1 MAVKPSSTVYWS
13 RFFIAIATGIGS
25 VFALKDVLTGE
36 LATVVYTAVAI
47 LVYAL
52 TVAFYRYGLRY
63 GEAELKTKNRAITL
77 GIGTYVFAWLA
88 SVTVI
93 YTLLGLH

>member
-1 MAVKPSSTVYWS
+1 MKPSSVVYWS

-25 VFALKDVLTGE
+25 VFALKEVVSGE
-36 LATVVYTAVAI
+36 LASVIYPAVAI

-52 TVAFYRYGLRY
+52 TVALYRYGLMY
-63 GEAELKTKNRAITL
+63 GEAQLKTKNRAITL
-77 GIGTYVFAWLA
+77 GIGTYIFAWLA
-88 SVTVI
+88 ALTVT

>member
-1 MAVKPSSTVYWS
+1 MYAFKEV
-13 RFFIAIATGIGS
+13 
-25 VFALKDVLTGE
+25 TGE
-36 LATVVYTAVAI
+36 LATVVYATVAI
-47 LVYAL
+47 VVYAL
-52 TVAFYRYGLRY
+52 TIALYRYGLRY

-77 GIGTYVFAWLA
+77 GIGTYIFAWLA

>member
-1 MAVKPSSTVYWS
+1 LKPSSVVYWS

-25 VFALKDVLTGE
+25 VFALREVVSGE
-36 LATVVYTAVAI
+36 LATVGYTAVAI

-52 TVAFYRYGLRY
+52 TVALYRYGLGY

-77 GIGTYVFAWLA
+77 GIGTYIFAYLA
-88 SVTVI
+88 SLIVTF
-93 YTLLGLH
+93 TLLGLH

>member
-1 MAVKPSSTVYWS
+1 LKPSSVVYWS
-13 RFFIAIATGIGS
+13 RFFIAIATGTGS
-25 VFALKDVLTGE
+25 VLALKDVLTGE

-77 GIGTYVFAWLA
+77 GIGTYIFAWLA

>member
-1 MAVKPSSTVYWS
+1 MKPSSVVYWS
-13 RFFIAIATGIGS
+13 RFFIAIATGMGS

-63 GEAELKTKNRAITL
+63 GVAELKTKNRAITL

>member
-1 MAVKPSSTVYWS
+1 MKPSSVVYWS
-13 RFFIAIATGIGS
+13 RFFIAIATGTGS
-25 VFALKDVLTGE
+25 VLALKDVLTGE

-93 YTLLGLH
+93 YTLLSLH

>member
-1 MAVKPSSTVYWS
+1 MKPSSVVYWS

-25 VFALKDVLTGE
+25 VFALKEAVSGE
-36 LATVVYTAVAI
+36 LATVVYTTVAI

-77 GIGTYVFAWLA
+77 GIGTYIFAWLA

>member
-1 MAVKPSSTVYWS
+1 VKPSSVVYWS
-13 RFFIAIATGIGS
+13 RFFIAIATGAGS
-25 VFALKDVLTGE
+25 VFAFKEVVGAE

-52 TVAFYRYGLRY
+52 TVAFYRYMLHY
-63 GEAELKTKNRAITL
+63 GEAQLKTKNRAITL
-77 GIGTYVFAWLA
+77 GIGTYIFAWLA
-88 SVTVI
+88 SMALT

>member
-1 MAVKPSSTVYWS
+1 
-13 RFFIAIATGIGS
+13 

-77 GIGTYVFAWLA
+77 GIGTYIFAWLA

>member
-1 MAVKPSSTVYWS
+1 LKPSSVVYWS

-25 VFALKDVLTGE
+25 VFALKEVVSGE
-36 LATVVYTAVAI
+36 LASVIYPAVAI
-47 LVYAL
+47 LVYAM
-52 TVAFYRYGLRY
+52 TVALYRYGLRY

-77 GIGTYVFAWLA
+77 GIGTYIFAWLA
-88 SVTVI
+88 SLTVI

>member
-1 MAVKPSSTVYWS
+1 
-13 RFFIAIATGIGS
+13 
-25 VFALKDVLTGE
+25 VFALKDVLAGE

-63 GEAELKTKNRAITL
+63 GEAELKTKNRVITL
-77 GIGTYVFAWLA
+77 GIGTYIFAWLA

-93 YTLLGLH
+93 YTLLGVH

>member
-1 MAVKPSSTVYWS
+1 MKPSSVVYWS
-13 RFFIAIATGIGS
+13 RFFIAIATGMGS
-25 VFALKDVLTGE
+25 VFAFKDVVSGE
-36 LATVVYTAVAI
+36 LASVVYPAVAI

-77 GIGTYVFAWLA
+77 GIGSYIFAWLA

>member
-1 MAVKPSSTVYWS
+1 LKPSSVVYWS

-25 VFALKDVLTGE
+25 VFALKEAVSGE
-36 LATVVYTAVAI
+36 LATVVYTTVAI

-77 GIGTYVFAWLA
+77 GIGTYIFAWLA

>member
-1 MAVKPSSTVYWS
+1 LKPSSVVYWS

-25 VFALKDVLTGE
+25 VFALREVVSGE
-36 LATVVYTAVAI
+36 LATVGYTAVAI

-52 TVAFYRYGLRY
+52 TVALYRYGLGY

-77 GIGTYVFAWLA
+77 GIGTYIFAWLA
-88 SVTVI
+88 SLIVTF
-93 YTLLGLH
+93 TLLGLH

>member
-1 MAVKPSSTVYWS
+1 MKPSSVVYWS
-13 RFFIAIATGIGS
+13 RFFIAIATGTGS
-25 VFALKDVLTGE
+25 VLALKDVLTGE

-77 GIGTYVFAWLA
+77 GIGTYIFAWLA

>member
-1 MAVKPSSTVYWS
+1 
-13 RFFIAIATGIGS
+13 
-25 VFALKDVLTGE
+25 VFVLKDVVSGE
-36 LATVVYTAVAI
+36 LASVVYPAVAI

-77 GIGTYVFAWLA
+77 GIGSYIFAWLA

>member
-1 MAVKPSSTVYWS
+1 
-13 RFFIAIATGIGS
+13 